1 MAAKQKETP
10 VNARRR
16 QPLSTLSSLTHEWN
30 TARTAAKGWAQF
42 LDSVQITGLRGWA
55 GETVE
60 FRFPVVAIAG
70 ENGAGKSTVL
80 KAAAAAYV
88 AQQQTG
94 LTFNPDDFFPNTP
107 WETVQG
113 VTLRYQLR
121 RGEQIETT
129 TMTKPTSRWRG
140 MPRRFHRPLFFL
152 DVSRIQPINTL
163 IGYGKIAKQSNF
175 AGDLTPASESD
186 RALLSRIMNR
196 KYTTSSMATYRD
208 KRIGVL
214 STGAGAYSNF
224 HQGAGEDATADL
236 VALLRAAP
244 RNSLIII
251 DEVEAS
257 LHPRAQRRLMAE
269 LFEIAKDHRMQF
281 ILSTHSPTI
290 LEQLPTEARVYVQT
304 QRGGGRNIMYGVT
317 AQFAMSLMDD
327 IEHPDLVLF
336 CEDIEASTLIDALL
350 TEEAP
355 EISKRVEILPAGAA
369 STVALLGGLAD
380 KDLLPAACLSVLD
393 ADQKASAGCVTLPGT
408 AAPEIEVFGALD
420 EPAWEKVAARLGVR
434 TGDLLEAV
442 DDARQ
447 LSNHHAWTRRVA
459 EHLGPRV
466 RVDRVWESI
475 AAVWAQ
481 EAVDP
486 GQRAD
491 FVGAIQQRFAD

>member
-1 MAAKQKETP
+1 MNAA
-10 VNARRR
+10 RR
-16 QPLSTLSSLTHEWN
+16 QPLPTLSSLTHEWN

-42 LDSVQITGLRGWA
+42 LDSVQITGMRGWD

-88 AQQQTG
+88 AQQQSG

-107 WETVQG
+107 WETVKG

-140 MPRRFHRPLFFL
+140 MPRRVHRPLFFL
-152 DVSRIQPINTL
+152 DISRTQPINTL

-175 AGDLTPASESD
+175 AGDLTPASEAD
-186 RALLSRIMNR
+186 RALLSRIMN
-196 KYTTSSMATYRD
+196 KTYTASSMATYQN
-208 KRIGVL
+208 KQIGVL
-214 STGAGAYSNF
+214 STGVGAYSNF

-236 VALLRAAP
+236 VALLRGAP
-244 RNSLIII
+244 RNSLVII

-269 LFEIAKDHRMQF
+269 LFEIAKDSRMQF

-327 IEHPDLVLF
+327 SEYPELVLF
-336 CEDIEASTLIDALL
+336 CEDTQASTLIDALI

-355 EISKRVEILPAGAA
+355 EISKRVEVLPAGAA
-369 STVALLGGLAD
+369 STVVMLGGLAD
-380 KDLLPAACLSVLD
+380 KNLLPAACLSVLD
-393 ADQKASAGCVTLPGT
+393 ADQQASAGCITLPGT
-408 AAPEIEVFGALD
+408 AAPEPEVFGALD

-434 TGDLLEAV
+434 VGDLLEAV

-447 LSNHHAWTRRVA
+447 IGNHHAWTRRVA

-466 RVDRVWESI
+466 RVDRVWENI

-481 EAVDP
+481 EVVDP
-486 GQRAD
+486 VQRAN
-491 FVGAIQQRFAD
+491 FVEAIKQRFAE